1 MTQKLKASEIRA
13 YRQQAVQDQG
23 YKCPL
28 CEQPLTQQ
36 DAVLDHRHSDGL
48 IRQAIHRFC
57 NTFLGK
63 IENNVIRNRITPE
76 QLEAILR
83 NYERYVQHTQ
93 VLLHPT
99 HRTAEERLLRNK
111 QRAKR
116 RRLLAKS
123 AKSTKK
129 VL

>member
-1 MTQKLKASEIRA
+1 MNKLKTSQIKA
-13 YRQQAVQDQG
+13 YRQQAVQDQN
-23 YKCPL
+23 YTCPL

-36 DAVLDHRHSDGL
+36 DAVLDHRHSDGR

-83 NYERYVQHTQ
+83 NYEGYVAHTQ
-93 VLLHPT
+93 DLLHPT
-99 HRTAEERLLRNK
+99 HRTPEERLLRNK
-111 QRAKR
+111 KQAKR

-123 AKSTKK
+123 AKTTKK
-129 VL
+129 LQ

>member
-1 MTQKLKASEIRA
+1 MIPKLKASEIKA
-13 YRQQAVQDQG
+13 YRQQAVQDQNHT
-23 YKCPL
+23 CPL

-63 IENNVIRNRITPE
+63 IENNVIRNRITPQ

-83 NYERYVQHTQ
+83 NYESYVATTQ
-93 VLLHPT
+93 PILHPT
-99 HRTAEERLLRNK
+99 HRTPEQRQAHAKKRAALR
-111 QRAKR
+111 R
-116 RRLLAKS
+116 KS
-123 AKSTKK
+123 KK
-129 VL
+129 P

>member
-1 MTQKLKASEIRA
+1 MTPKLKASEIRA

-23 YKCPL
+23 HICPL
-28 CEQPLTQQ
+28 CEQHLTQQ

-63 IENNVIRNRITPE
+63 IENNVIRNRITAQ
-76 QLEAILR
+76 QLTAILG
-83 NYERYVQHTQ
+83 NYQTYVEHTQ
-93 VLLHPT
+93 DMLHPT
-99 HRTAEERLLRNK
+99 HRTPEERLLRNK

-116 RRLLAKS
+116 RRKLK
-123 AKSTKK
+123 KETK
-129 VL
+129 

>member
-1 MTQKLKASEIRA
+1 MTPKLKASEIRA

-23 YKCPL
+23 HICPL

-63 IENNVIRNRITPE
+63 IENNVIRNRIQPD

-83 NYERYVQHTQ
+83 NYQTYVEHTQ
-93 VLLHPT
+93 DILHPT

-116 RRLLAKS
+116 RRLAQKS

-129 VL
+129 LQ

>member
-1 MTQKLKASEIRA
+1 MTKIKASEIRA

-23 YKCPL
+23 YVCPL
-28 CEQPLTQQ
+28 CEQALTQQ

-63 IENNVIRNRITPE
+63 IENNVIRNRITPD
-76 QLEAILR
+76 QLQAILR
-83 NYERYVQHTQ
+83 NYESYVATTQ
-93 VLLHPT
+93 PILHPT
-99 HRTAEERLLRNK
+99 HRTQEERLLRNK
-111 QRAKR
+111 KRAKS

-129 VL
+129 SV

>member
-1 MTQKLKASEIRA
+1 MTPRLKTAEIKR
-13 YRQQAVQDQG
+13 YRQQAVQDQNHT
-23 YKCPL
+23 CPL

-63 IENNVIRNRITPE
+63 IENNVIRNRIQPD

-83 NYERYVQHTQ
+83 NYESYVQTTQ
-93 VLLHPT
+93 QILHPT
-99 HRTAEERLLRNK
+99 HRTPEERLARNK
-111 QRAKR
+111 KRAQAR
-116 RRLLAKS
+116 RILQKS
-123 AKSTKK
+123 AKSGKN
-129 VL
+129 LQ

>member
-1 MTQKLKASEIRA
+1 VNKLKTSEIRA

-23 YKCPL
+23 HVCPL
-28 CEQPLTQQ
+28 CEQALTQQ

-63 IENNVIRNRITPE
+63 IENNVTRNRITPQ
-76 QLEAILR
+76 QLKAILR
-83 NYERYVQHTQ
+83 NYESYVDTTQ
-93 VLLHPT
+93 PILHPT
-99 HRTAEERLLRNK
+99 YRTAEERKVRVR

-116 RRLLAKS
+116 KRLLQKP
-123 AKSTKK
+123 
-129 VL
+129 

>member
-1 MTQKLKASEIRA
+1 MTQKLKASEIKA
-13 YRQQAVQDQG
+13 YRQQAVQDQNHI
-23 YKCPL
+23 CPL
-28 CEQPLTQQ
+28 CEQALTQQ

-63 IENNVIRNRITPE
+63 IENNVIRNRIQPD

-83 NYERYVQHTQ
+83 NYQTYVEHTQ
-93 VLLHPT
+93 AILHPT
-99 HRTAEERLLRNK
+99 HRTPEERVLRNK

-116 RRLLAKS
+116 RRVVQKS
-123 AKSTKK
+123 AKAPKK